1 MTLGPS
7 DAFEEEKFIFAYQD
21 VRGRFMSEGT
31 YVPIRP
37 QKLNKGP
44 REFDESSDPYDTIDW
59 LVKNVPGNS
68 GTVGIWGISQPG
80 VFAAAALINAHP
92 ALMAASPQ
100 APVIDYYQGDD
111 VYHNGA
117 FMLAHR
123 FRFYMGFN

>member
-1 MTLGPS
+1 MAPYGLDQFKLTLGPS

-44 REFDESSDPYDTIDW
+44 REFDESSDAYDTIDW

-80 VFAAAALINAHP
+80 V
-92 ALMAASPQ
+92 
-100 APVIDYYQGDD
+100 
-111 VYHNGA
+111 
-117 FMLAHR
+117 
-123 FRFYMGFN
+123 